1 MITFIVVE
9 IRCNDT
15 KMELSSSLSTRS
27 IANHGGQI
35 VMWGC
40 AGQLNAVDHSDRALI
55 IQFPSKS
62 AARQWYKNGES
73 KRTCVIEDK
82 YLDVRVILIG

>member
-9 IRCNDT
+9 IRCDDT
-15 KMELSSSLSTRS
+15 KRELFSSLSTRS

-35 VMWGC
+35 VIWGC
-40 AGQLNAVDHSDRALI
+40 AGQLNTADHLDRALI

-62 AARQWYKNGES
+62 AARQWYKSGES
-73 KRTCVIEDK
+73 KSMCAIEDK
-82 YLDVRVILIG
+82 NSDIRIILIG